1 MKCPVTFAIFADF
14 FRFLQAISNM
24 FLLKL
29 GEKFARKFLLQLA
42 IPVEFVTLAIFAI
55 PSIHF

>member
-14 FRFLQAISNM
+14 CRFLQAISNM

-29 GEKFARKFLLQLA
+29 REKFARKFFLA
-42 IPVEFVTLAIFAI
+42 ILVEFVTLAIFAI